1 MERNGELI
9 RQSALLLQEL
19 SGFYCISNINKGKD
33 QQALVR
39 FKDILAYLVL
49 PIVVVAGLCLQLLNH
64 ILQLLNHTV
73 QCN

>member
-1 MERNGELI
+1 MERDGELI
-9 RQSALLLQEL
+9 WQSALLLQEL

-39 FKDILAYLVL
+39 FKDILTYLVL
-49 PIVVVAGLCLQLLNH
+49 PIVVVAGLRLQLLNH

-73 QCN
+73 QYN